1 MEPVLSFYYYKT
13 MYLVFILIKH
23 YVFPLSLSQ
32 DLQEA
37 QGFSE
42 EGAPERLAC
51 INKWTCKLDANYGA
65 NCAQETEGRLT
76 HFSLYALANA
86 ARRYMYF
93 LI

>member
-1 MEPVLSFYYYKT
+1 

-23 YVFPLSLSQ
+23 YVFPLSLTQ

-42 EGAPERLAC
+42 EGAPERLSC

-65 NCAQETEGRLT
+65 HCAQETEGGLT
-76 HFSLYALANA
+76 HFSLCALANA